1 MFRKIINKLLG
12 EPKDSMSFME
22 SMNLVNLPIVTF
34 FQGNKRFNFL
44 LDTGS
49 NSSVIDKNVLKNI
62 KHTITNN
69 PDLSNIM
76 GMDGILHQTQSCE
89 ITLYYKDRE
98 YTYEYIVQDM
108 KEAFTSIKQS
118 SGVTL
123 HGIIGS
129 SFFNEFKYVLDFDE
143 LIAYSKK

>member
-12 EPKDSMSFME
+12 KPKDSMSFME
-22 SMNLVNLPIVTF
+22 SMNLVNLPVVTF
-34 FQGNKRFNFL
+34 FQGDKRFNFL

-49 NSSVIDKNVLKNI
+49 NRSVIDKGVLKNI

-69 PDLSNIM
+69 PELSNIM

-108 KEAFTSIKQS
+108 KEAFASIKQS

-129 SFFNEFKYVLDFDE
+129 SFFNKFKYVLDFDE
-143 LIAYSKK
+143 LIAYSKI

>member
-12 EPKDSMSFME
+12 KPKDSMSFME
-22 SMNLVNLPIVTF
+22 SMNLVNLPVVTF
-34 FQGNKRFNFL
+34 FQGDKRFNFL

-49 NSSVIDKNVLKNI
+49 NRSVIDKGILKNI

-69 PDLSNIM
+69 PELSNIM

-108 KEAFTSIKQS
+108 KEAFASIKQS

-129 SFFNEFKYVLDFDE
+129 SFFNKFKYVLDFDE
-143 LIAYSKK
+143 LIAYSKI

>member
-12 EPKDSMSFME
+12 KPKDSMSFME

-34 FQGNKRFNFL
+34 FQGDKRFNFL

-49 NSSVIDKNVLKNI
+49 NRSVIDKGVLKNI

-89 ITLYYKDRE
+89 ITLYYKDKE

-108 KEAFTSIKQS
+108 KEAFASIKQS

-129 SFFNEFKYVLDFDE
+129 SFFNKFKYVLDFDE
-143 LIAYSKK
+143 LIAYSKI

>member
-34 FQGNKRFNFL
+34 FQGDKRFNFL

>member
-12 EPKDSMSFME
+12 KPKDSMSFME
-22 SMNLVNLPIVTF
+22 SMNLVNLPVVTF
-34 FQGNKRFNFL
+34 FQGDKRFNFL

-49 NSSVIDKNVLKNI
+49 NSSVIDNSVLKNI

-98 YTYEYIVQDM
+98 YTYGYIVQDM

-129 SFFNEFKYVLDFDE
+129 SFFNKFKYVLDFDE

>member
-12 EPKDSMSFME
+12 KPKDSMSFME

-34 FQGNKRFNFL
+34 FQGDKRFNFL

-49 NSSVIDKNVLKNI
+49 NRSVIDKGVLKNI

-69 PDLSNIM
+69 PELSNIM

-108 KEAFTSIKQS
+108 KEAFASIKQS

-129 SFFNEFKYVLDFDE
+129 SFFNKFKYVLDFDE
-143 LIAYSKK
+143 LIAYSKI

>member
-12 EPKDSMSFME
+12 KPKDSMSFME

-34 FQGNKRFNFL
+34 FQGDKRFNFL

-69 PDLSNIM
+69 PNLSNIM

-108 KEAFTSIKQS
+108 KEAFTLP
-118 SGVTL
+118 TL
-123 HGIIGS
+123 PE
-129 SFFNEFKYVLDFDE
+129 N
-143 LIAYSKK
+143 

>member
-1 MFRKIINKLLG
+1 MLRKIINKLLG
-12 EPKDSMSFME
+12 KPKDSMSFME

-34 FQGNKRFNFL
+34 FQGDKRFNFL

-49 NSSVIDKNVLKNI
+49 NSSVIDKNALKNI

-69 PDLSNIM
+69 PNLSNIM

-129 SFFNEFKYVLDFDE
+129 SFFNKFKYVLDFDD
-143 LIAYSKK
+143 LIAYSKM